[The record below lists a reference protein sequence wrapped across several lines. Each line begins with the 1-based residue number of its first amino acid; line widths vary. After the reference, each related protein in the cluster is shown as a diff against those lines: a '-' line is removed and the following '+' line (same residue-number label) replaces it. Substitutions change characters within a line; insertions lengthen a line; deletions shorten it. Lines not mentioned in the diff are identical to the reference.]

1 LLDRNY
7 IAVDINYNA
16 VILTHHRLYYLV
28 KALQE
33 KRSTS
38 LLSYARG
45 SDVASNSSGS
55 SAWYK
60 IYHGVLGGL
69 IRYHFEGGGG

>member
-1 LLDRNY
+1 MLDRNY

-16 VILTHHRLYYLV
+16 VILTHHRLYCLV

-55 SAWYK
+55 SA
-60 IYHGVLGGL
+60 
-69 IRYHFEGGGG
+69 

>member
-16 VILTHHRLYYLV
+16 VILTHHRLYCLV

-60 IYHGVLGGL
+60 IYHGDARRLDK
-69 IRYHFEGGGG
+69 IPF

>member
-1 LLDRNY
+1 MLDRNC
-7 IAVDINYNA
+7 IAVDIDYNA

-45 SDVASNSSGS
+45 SDDASNSSGS
-55 SAWYK
+55 SAWHK
-60 IYHGVLGGL
+60 IYHGV
-69 IRYHFEGGGG
+69 Y